1 MNNAVFVKRREK
13 LLKGLDE
20 GSMLFLFS
28 GELVYRS
35 ADQTYPFCVNR
46 NFYYLTGIDE
56 PNIKYMAYKLNGKVT
71 EKLFVERID
80 LQMEKWIGKK
90 IRKEEAIEIS
100 GVKLADFEY
109 NFETTVQNL
118 MFNYKFKKAYLDLE
132 RRSFEGE
139 GTISTRFA
147 DKLTRNYT
155 QLRLEDC
162 YFDIAKLRMLK
173 DESEV
178 EQIKKAI
185 EITDSGVQALYA
197 NAKPGMKE
205 NQLEAYF
212 DFAIKTAGA
221 TGHAFKTI
229 AAAGKNATILHYE
242 DNNTEIKDN
251 ELILFDLGAEYEGYC
266 ADISRTFP
274 ANGKFTERQK
284 EIYNIVLKA
293 QIETIKAI
301 KPGLT
306 TAEINEVT
314 KKVLAEECKK
324 IKLIEKDEELFEY
337 YFHGVSHPLG
347 LDTHDVGER
356 SAKLEPGA
364 VITVEPGLYIPEESI
379 GIRIEDDVLITED
392 GCVNLS
398 ESIIKTVEE
407 IEEFMAKKA

>member
-1 MNNAVFVKRREK
+1 MGNAVFVKRREK
-13 LLKGLDE
+13 LLSGLED
-20 GSMLFLFS
+20 GVIMILFS

-56 PNIKYMAYKLNGKVT
+56 PNIKYLAYKLNGKVT
-71 EKLFVERID
+71 EKIFVERID

-90 IRKEEAIEIS
+90 IRKEEASEIS
-100 GVKLADFEY
+100 GIKLADFEY
-109 NFETTVQNL
+109 NFESTLQNL
-118 MFNYKFKKAYLDLE
+118 MFNYKFERAYMDLE

-139 GTISTRFA
+139 GTTSTRFA
-147 DKLTRNYT
+147 DKVVSNYP
-155 QLRLEDC
+155 QLKLEDC
-162 YFDIAKLRMLK
+162 YFDIAKMRMLK
-173 DESEV
+173 DEYEV
-178 EQIKKAI
+178 SKIERAI
-185 EITDSGVQALYA
+185 EMTDKGVKCLLE
-197 NAKPGMKE
+197 NAKPGLKE

-212 DFAIKTAGA
+212 DFAIKTEGA

-242 DNNTEIKDN
+242 DNNTEIKDG

-274 ANGKFTERQK
+274 VNGKFSDRQK

-293 QIETIKAI
+293 QLETIKAI

-314 KKVLAEECKK
+314 KKVLAEECKR

-356 SAKLEPGA
+356 SAKLAPGA

-379 GIRIEDDVLITED
+379 GIRIEDDVLLTED
-392 GCVNLS
+392 GCINLS
-398 ESIIKTVEE
+398 KSIIKTVEE
-407 IEEFMAKKA
+407 IEAFMAKKA